1 MKGVYDLNHLIIDN
15 KNGEILFETT
25 DEQECKEFMDDLKE
39 EDITQFNSV
48 SIYKNKLVRRS
59 IIKGS

>member
-1 MKGVYDLNHLIIDN
+1 MKGVYNMNHLIIDN

-39 EDITQFNSV
+39 ENITQFNSV

>member
-1 MKGVYDLNHLIIDN
+1 MKGVYNMNHLIIDN

-25 DEQECKEFMDDLKE
+25 DEQECKEFMDVLNE
-39 EDITQFNSV
+39 ENITQFNNV